1 MPVFLSVTEWLN
13 LSKCSSESSH
23 SKTMRCIHDRNRKC
37 HRMVKQLT
45 KGSHKRCNTIKK
57 PYLVKGELLNAYF
70 KAEEF
75 DGLEEYQVCSNMAD
89 SIKEAKVSVRK
100 RAQSVVLDAEKRWSD
115 CLMDHGSLKVD
126 DIKKIVVAY
135 TDDKGKKTQ
144 QSSFSGVRSTGKSRT
159 SDVIPL

>member
-1 MPVFLSVTEWLN
+1 
-13 LSKCSSESSH
+13 
-23 SKTMRCIHDRNRKC
+23 MRRIDDRNRKC

-45 KGSHKRCNTIKK
+45 KGLHNGYNTTKK
-57 PYLVKGELLNAYF
+57 PFLVKGELLNAYF

-75 DGLEEYQVCSNMAD
+75 EVSNEYQVCSNMAD
-89 SIKEAKVSVRK
+89 RIQAAKVSVRK

-115 CLMDHGSLKVD
+115 RLMDPGSLKVD
-126 DIKKIVVAY
+126 GIKKIVVTY

-144 QSSFSGVRSTGKSRT
+144 QPSFSGVRSTGKSRT